1 MTCTLYIE
9 FIRLDSFF
17 LNVKKKKNCQVD
29 VSDFIEAKKKK
40 SKNLVINSNL
50 FNKCS

>member
-17 LNVKKKKNCQVD
+17 LNVKKKKKNCQVE
-29 VSDFIEAKKKK
+29 VSDLIEAKKK
-40 SKNLVINSNL
+40 
-50 FNKCS
+50 